1 MEEINGPTNRID
13 IKSTRNKL
21 DIEVNIDTDEAE
33 VKLERLKKA
42 TEGCTK
48 AFEELG
54 DAIASVGSLLNGNQ
68 AECQPIDIELALGE
82 KKQLEEWVNG
92 TQSMEK

>member
-1 MEEINGPTNRID
+1 MEEV
-13 IKSTRNKL
+13 KSPRNKL
-21 DIEVNIDTDEAE
+21 DIEVNVDTDEAE

-54 DAIASVGSLLNGNQ
+54 DAIASVGALIQMPEAKESIEIFTKKLCDELN
-68 AECQPIDIELALGE
+68 D
-82 KKQLEEWVNG
+82 
-92 TQSMEK
+92 

>member
-1 MEEINGPTNRID
+1 MEEVKEP
-13 IKSTRNKL
+13 RNTL
-21 DIEVNIDTDEAE
+21 EIGVSVDTDEAE

-54 DAIASVGSLLNGNQ
+54 DAISNLGALIQMPEAKESIEIFNKELYDELN
-68 AECQPIDIELALGE
+68 D
-82 KKQLEEWVNG
+82 
-92 TQSMEK
+92 

>member
-1 MEEINGPTNRID
+1 MMKEV
-13 IKSTRNKL
+13 KSTRNKL
-21 DIEVNIDTDEAE
+21 DIEVNVDTDDAE

-54 DAIASVGSLLNGNQ
+54 EAIASVGALIQVPEVKPSNIDYAELLSNR
-68 AECQPIDIELALGE
+68 D
-82 KKQLEEWVNG
+82 
-92 TQSMEK
+92 

>member
-1 MEEINGPTNRID
+1 MEEV
-13 IKSTRNKL
+13 KSTRNKL
-21 DIEVNIDTDEAE
+21 DIEVNVDTDNAE

-54 DAIASVGSLLNGNQ
+54 EAIASVGTLIQVPEVKPSNIDYAELLSNR
-68 AECQPIDIELALGE
+68 D
-82 KKQLEEWVNG
+82 
-92 TQSMEK
+92 

>member
-13 IKSTRNKL
+13 IKSPRNKL

-33 VKLERLKKA
+33 VKLEQLKKA
-42 TEGCTK
+42 AEGCTK

-54 DAIASVGSLLNGNQ
+54 EAIANLGTSIQVPDGKAIAKSL
-68 AECQPIDIELALGE
+68 EKELA
-82 KKQLEEWVNG
+82 QLARYKGNA
-92 TQSMEK
+92 